1 MNPELLTGPLA
12 QAIGWALLHLLWQG
26 AIVAGILAASLAL
39 LKKRSAT
46 VRYAVSCAALALV
59 LVLGIVT
66 AFQAYDPVVTY
77 VPATSGFTIP
87 MTSTAAIVATAAKL
101 TWSDRLEAL
110 GNAAN
115 DALPLVVAI
124 WLAGVVL
131 LSSRLLITWLRTQR
145 MTKGDAVPADA
156 RFQSAALRLADALG
170 LRRAVRLL
178 ESAAVE
184 VPSVIGFMRPVI
196 LLPAS
201 TLTGLTPEQIE
212 MILAHELA
220 HIRRHDFFVNLLQA
234 VVETLMFYH
243 PAVWW
248 MSRRVRIERENCCD
262 DLAVAVCGNPLQYA
276 RALTRLEE
284 LRADELQI
292 AVSSNGGSLL
302 DRIKRIAGGRPE
314 SEGLTSRW
322 AAGIAVLMIVA
333 LSLAAPS
340 LPAFAQREKEV
351 KKDDTPK
358 ASKSRVD
365 VRAERTSEADDV
377 DHDADDE
384 DWEVPEPPEM
394 PEMPEVPEPP
404 DVPMPMMAP
413 RPAFHPVPMP
423 MPAIA
428 PMPPM
433 APMAPMGPVAMPAM
447 PAMPAPPA
455 VPQIAGM
462 DMDFD
467 FDFEFDQDESSG
479 KSTPRADGKLSVDE
493 LVELRVHGVTP
504 AYISEMR
511 AVFPGVSVKEIARMR
526 AVGVTPA
533 FVKEMRDAGLEVK
546 TSRDAQSL
554 AAVGVTAKFIREMR
568 AAGLEVKSSR
578 DAQSLAAVGV
588 TPEYLSQIRSAGVE
602 IKTAREAQS
611 LRAMGVTAAFVKQ
624 LSEAGYKDLSV
635 KDLTRLA
642 AAGVDGDFIR
652 EMSKYKT
659 N

>member
-26 AIVAGILAASLAL
+26 AMVAGILAASLAL

-59 LVLGIVT
+59 LILGIVT
-66 AFQAYDPVVTY
+66 AFQAYEPVVRV
-77 VPATSGFTIP
+77 VPATSGLTIP
-87 MTSTAAIVATAAKL
+87 MTSTAAIVATVAKL
-101 TWSDRLEAL
+101 TWSDRLDAL

-156 RFQSAALRLADALG
+156 RYQSAALRLADALG

-284 LRADELQI
+284 LRADELQV
-292 AVSSNGGSLL
+292 AMSSNGGSLL

-333 LSLAAPS
+333 ISLAAPS

-351 KKDDTPK
+351 KKEDTPK
-358 ASKSRVD
+358 ASKSRVE
-365 VRAERTSEADDV
+365 VRAERTPEAEDV

-384 DWEVPEPPEM
+384 DWEIPEPPEM
-394 PEMPEVPEPP
+394 PEMPEMPEPP
-404 DVPMPMMAP
+404 DVPMPMIAP
-413 RPAFHPVPMP
+413 RAAFHPVPMP

-433 APMAPMGPVAMPAM
+433 PPMAPMAPMS
-447 PAMPAPPA
+447 PAPPA
-455 VPQIAGM
+455 APQIAGM

-467 FDFEFDQDESSG
+467 FDFDHDQDDSSG
-479 KSTPRADGKLSVDE
+479 KSTPKSTPRADGKLSVDE

-511 AVFPGVSVKEIARMR
+511 TVFPGVSVKEIARMR

-554 AAVGVTAKFIREMR
+554 SAVGVTAKYIREMR

-602 IKTAREAQS
+602 ITTAREAQS

-624 LSEAGYKDLSV
+624 LSEAGYKNLSV